1 MKVNPF
7 AFGAL
12 VLALFL
18 GTVLVA
24 QTAGFWAVSG
34 KVTSIGEKI
43 AATGTNPDEIKGWMT
58 LDEVSRAY
66 GISREELTGQFS
78 LPKDLDFTKQ
88 IKDLESDSF
97 SPEKLRA
104 WLKQR
109 LTR

>member
-1 MKVNPF
+1 MRVNPF
-7 AFGAL
+7 TFGVMVL
-12 VLALFL
+12 VLFL
-18 GTVLVA
+18 GTIIVA
-24 QTAGFWAVSG
+24 QAAGFWSVSG
-34 KVTSIGEKI
+34 KVTSGGEKI

-66 GISREELTGQFS
+66 AVSREELTRQFS
-78 LPKDLDFTKQ
+78 LPQDLDFTKQ